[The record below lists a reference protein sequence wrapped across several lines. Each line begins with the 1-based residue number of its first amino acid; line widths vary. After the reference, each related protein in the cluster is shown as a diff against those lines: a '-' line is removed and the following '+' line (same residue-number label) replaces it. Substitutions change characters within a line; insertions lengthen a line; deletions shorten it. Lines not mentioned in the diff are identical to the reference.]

1 MRGLLF
7 VFLKTLTFFNHCRKS
22 YLLCQVIYMNFLK
35 ENNPDYSLEG
45 LMLKLGHLMQRADL
59 SEKTLMLGN
68 IEGRKRRG

>member
-45 LMLKLGHLMQRADL
+45 LMLKLGHLMQRAD
-59 SEKTLMLGN
+59 SFIKTLILAKT
-68 IEGRKRRG
+68 EGRRRRG